1 MKLRKK
7 ILTALVLFFYSGLA
21 HAVETNDSVDVYQN
35 QTVTNQ
41 VVVQG
46 RTVLSTNNVTVT
58 STGDLKMF
66 SPDGINVTGPFIV
79 EFGGVLELNG
89 GLQYAIRYSYDATGN
104 RTKRQRNN

>member
-1 MKLRKK
+1 M
-7 ILTALVLFFYSGLA
+7 LTALLLFFYSGLA
-21 HAVETNDSVDVYQN
+21 HAIETNDSVDAYQN

-58 STGDLKMF
+58 STGDLKMY
-66 SPDGINVTGPFIV
+66 SPGGIIVTGPFIV
-79 EFGGVLELNG
+79 ELGGALELNG
-89 GLQYAIRYSYDATGN
+89 GMQYAIRYSYDTTGN